1 MSRIFI
7 GIDLGGTNI
16 KIGFFDSE
24 LNLVGRT
31 SVGNKADAKPG
42 VVVDKIGAAIEN
54 FLADKGVDYEKVGA
68 VGIGSTGQFN
78 LSEGFM
84 ISNPNLTLFQ
94 NVPFRKM
101 LSERLGKTVV
111 LENDGNAACWGEHAC
126 GAGKGIDDMVF
137 FTLGTGIGGGIIS
150 KGELVHG
157 SADNGAEL
165 GHLIIYPDGRICG
178 CGQRGCVEAYASAK
192 STAKRASEA
201 VEGGA
206 KSSLK
211 KSSMKTGR

>member
-1 MSRIFI
+1 MDEIFV

-16 KIGFFDSE
+16 KIGFFDSQLE
-24 LNLVGRT
+24 LLGRT
-31 SVGNKADAKPG
+31 SVGNRADAEPA
-42 VVVDKIGAAIEN
+42 VVVDKIGAAIEEY
-54 FLADKGVDYEKVGA
+54 LADNGLESEKIGA

-84 ISNPNLTLFQ
+84 ISNPNLKLFQ
-94 NVPFRKM
+94 NVPFRAM
-101 LSERLGKTVV
+101 LSERTGKTVV

-126 GAGKGIDDMVF
+126 GAGKGVNDMVF

-165 GHLIIYPDGRICG
+165 GHLIIYPDGRVCG
-178 CGQRGCVEAYASAK
+178 CGQRGCVEAYA
-192 STAKRASEA
+192 
-201 VEGGA
+201 
-206 KSSLK
+206 
-211 KSSMKTGR
+211 